1 MGFVAGR
8 CFPVNMSG
16 TAGDVSLIGVEHMRN
31 GTLSKTDRA
40 ILACLIEHSECNV
53 DELAKQLD
61 RTVGYIAT
69 RLSLL
74 SRNGHIVPIWPR
86 VVYRVTSAGIEAFG
100 EDGP

>member
-1 MGFVAGR
+1 
-8 CFPVNMSG
+8 MSG
-16 TAGDVSLIGVEHMRN
+16 TVGDASFIGAEHMRN

-61 RTVGYIAT
+61 KTVGYIAT

-86 VVYRVTSAGIEAFG
+86 VVYRVTAYGIDAYG
-100 EDGP
+100 EDPA

>member
-1 MGFVAGR
+1 
-8 CFPVNMSG
+8 MSG
-16 TAGDVSLIGVEHMRN
+16 TAGDASFIGAEHMRN
-31 GTLSKTDRA
+31 GTLRKTDRA

-61 RTVGYIAT
+61 KTVGYIAT

-86 VVYRVTSAGIEAFG
+86 VVYRVTAYGIDAYG
-100 EDGP
+100 EDPA